1 MEFGWS
7 AAGVLHKFD
16 LHPQKS
22 LVVKSAVRQG
32 YALPPRALELSKRP
46 AYHSKIQ
53 VNMKFVDLLE
63 DMTQRS
69 ILVSAVNH
77 TDTCTDQ
84 FSAAISHHSKSPS
97 VPCEACSVAD
107 NDQLSQ
113 HFVSESFCFKRE
125 CRLSVFLVKLP
136 SSRVP

>member
-1 MEFGWS
+1 MSLVVVDGQKVKIVVVPRFICQNSQWVSSIDFRVEFGWS

-63 DMTQRS
+63 DMTQ
-69 ILVSAVNH
+69 V
-77 TDTCTDQ
+77 
-84 FSAAISHHSKSPS
+84 PS
-97 VPCEACSVAD
+97 WF
-107 NDQLSQ
+107 Q
-113 HFVSESFCFKRE
+113 R
-125 CRLSVFLVKLP
+125 
-136 SSRVP
+136 